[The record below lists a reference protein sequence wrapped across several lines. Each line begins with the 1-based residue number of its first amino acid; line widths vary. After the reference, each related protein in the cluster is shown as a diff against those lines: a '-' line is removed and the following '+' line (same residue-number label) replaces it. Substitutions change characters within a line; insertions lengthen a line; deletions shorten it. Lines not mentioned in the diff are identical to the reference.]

1 MVKVKTTSLKNT
13 LEQSLLSGD
22 YSKISLVTSDNALKI
37 GSVNYEI
44 YEEKYAH
51 SDYRNIYENYLSIS
65 IDVVENNSVVKT
77 VVLRDDLL
85 NILNSVKSEYVSL
98 SMQEEKYK
106 YYLIVNDGK
115 TNYRLPAQD
124 PDLVKFFVD
133 KRLIQDIE
141 DGIKIKTKN
150 LIDAI
155 DKVMYA
161 THDGNYFLI

>member
-1 MVKVKTTSLKNT
+1 MT
-13 LEQSLLSGD
+13 GD
-22 YSKISLVTSDNALKI
+22 YSKVSLVTDGDILKI

-65 IDVVENNSVVKT
+65 IDVIEKDGVIKT

-85 NILNSVKSEYVSL
+85 NILNSVKSECVSL

-106 YYLIVNDGK
+106 YYLIINDGK

-133 KRLIQDIE
+133 KRLIRFI
-141 DGIKIKTKN
+141 
-150 LIDAI
+150 
-155 DKVMYA
+155 
-161 THDGNYFLI
+161 